1 MDFGSSSESAPSQI
15 VENYEP
21 DKCFVVGANLQSICV
36 PNDFVLGRGCAEVVA
51 NQFHWN
57 HGCSKSLQEKTI
69 MKQGV
74 RNLRTL
80 VAVLAL
86 FSLWTMVPSVL
97 FAQTA
102 LSGAVS
108 GSIVD
113 QTGAVVKGAK
123 VTLTE
128 TATDVSRTAM
138 TDAAGRYF
146 FSTIPPGEYA
156 LKAEAKGFRTSVTT
170 KLIVEVTKTA
180 TADVKLEIGASSE
193 VVEVTASSTTQLQTQ
208 DASVG
213 EVLSGTEL
221 NRMPVLGRSAAELVF
236 LQPGVEPDV
245 PMANGSD
252 AGEDGDIAGGQMAG
266 ARSEQVTFNI
276 DGGDATSDLE
286 GSNAYNTP
294 DRESGAISP
303 VVPVPQDSVDEFRVT
318 TNNSNSTFSKSSGGQ
333 ISIVTNTGTNAF
345 HGKAYEYHDDNGLNA
360 NGWTNNLDDIAKPVS
375 VDNRFGAALGGPII
389 KDKAFFYAFY
399 EGRRFHDSAI
409 LSRLVPTPSLQA
421 GYLTFT
427 DCAAGFTGTT
437 CNGGNNIQYNLNPAN
452 GALASNCGP
461 SGTAAC
467 DPRSIGVSPVVM
479 AQLALYPAGNNNTLG
494 DGLNSIGFTHDYST
508 PISTEVGKL
517 KLNYNL
523 NNKWSLL
530 GTWQYASTSRTGTEQ
545 VSLLGNPS
553 SVSGDPYFSNF
564 YTFQLSGQ
572 ISPNFLSVTH
582 GSFLKNWWGWTRQAP
597 APLVPG
603 TDAALEFA
611 GEGLGNSTSLSKI
624 ISDPININTQQA
636 RARVWDGHDWYIA
649 QDFTYVHH
657 SHTFQ
662 MGGGGYIWH
671 DYHFRTDDILGGLT
685 SAPSYYLGVAGLDSL
700 DGYANVGSSWEPP
713 ACSPTGPTT
722 NCLQVAN
729 GAATTWDSAYSSIL
743 GMVDHSAQV
752 VTNNGAFQPN
762 PLGTGLFDHVTIP
775 SFTAYFQDVWKVRSN
790 LTVTAGVNWGVQLV
804 PSEQAGKET
813 VLTYTDSGAPVDFQN
828 YLENRRNILGSGG
841 YYNPS
846 WSFTPVGSLATPF
859 HNIMRVTNWHDI
871 GPRVALAWDIPGGNR
886 LFGNHQT
893 VLRGGYALV
902 FDRTSAVSEALTPL
916 LAGGIADVD
925 ECTAP
930 TFVGASGGVAVCGG
944 TSSDPTTA
952 FRIGTDGASVPV
964 PAPVGLPIPWTPP
977 SPFGLIVAAPLD
989 PFSVPAHT
997 HQVDFTVQRAL
1008 EHNLFLEVG
1017 YIGHFGRNLPQ
1028 GQSLGVPYYKEKDA
1042 ASGQT
1047 YAQAFDAV
1055 ATQLRNGV
1063 PAASVTP
1070 QPFFEN
1076 QMGPSGP
1083 AVCTPSTTPSPTSCS
1098 AVLAAN
1104 AGGSMINGDIE
1115 STNDFALNFLTPVP
1129 LDNIQTEEFS
1139 GITDKGYSNYN
1150 AGFVTFRQAMT
1161 HGAQF
1166 QMDYTWGH
1174 AIGNGGTNQQ
1184 YLVSS
1189 NSPYNINI
1197 DKASETFDHRQT
1209 FHAFGY
1215 YELPFG
1221 KGKAYLN
1228 NGVADRIVGGW
1239 HTAGIFTL
1247 YTGAPV
1253 CVLADGD
1260 WGSFFNETCATPSG
1274 AFPSYSPHNGV
1285 VGPGGFGVVNAFA
1298 NPAAVLGSLSHP
1310 LFSGVERNDADPLRA
1325 FRYWNF
1331 DFSLGKNVAVTER
1344 FKIVATADVF
1354 NLFNH
1359 VILQNPS
1366 AAGNLDLGN
1375 GAAFG
1380 VITAQQNGARQMQLG
1395 LRLEF

>member
-1 MDFGSSSESAPSQI
+1 
-15 VENYEP
+15 
-21 DKCFVVGANLQSICV
+21 
-36 PNDFVLGRGCAEVVA
+36 
-51 NQFHWN
+51 
-57 HGCSKSLQEKTI
+57 

-86 FSLWTMVPSVL
+86 FSLLTMVPSVL
-97 FAQTA
+97 LAQTA
-102 LSGAVS
+102 LSGAVN

-180 TADVKLEIGASSE
+180 TADLKLEIGASSE

-221 NRMPVLGRSAAELVF
+221 NRMPVLGRSAAQLVF

-252 AGEDGDIAGGQMAG
+252 VGESGDIAGGQIAG

-286 GSNAYNTP
+286 GSNNYNSP

-360 NGWTNNLDDIAKPVS
+360 NGWTNNLDGIAKPVS
-375 VDNRFGAALGGPII
+375 VDNRFGAAFGGPII

-409 LSRLVPTPSLQA
+409 LSRVVPTASLKL
-421 GYLTFT
+421 GELTFT
-427 DCAAGFTGTT
+427 DAAG
-437 CNGGNNIQYNLNPAN
+437 NNDTYNLNVAN
-452 GALASNCGP
+452 GALATNCGP

-467 DPRSIGVSPVVM
+467 DPRGIGVSPVVM
-479 AQLALYPAGNNNTLG
+479 AQLALYPTGNNNTLG
-494 DGLNSIGFTHDYST
+494 DGLNSTGFTADYST
-508 PISTEVGKL
+508 PISTEVGKM

-530 GTWQYASTSRTGTEQ
+530 GTWQYASTARTGTEQ
-545 VSLLGNPS
+545 ISLLGTPS
-553 SVSGDPYFSNF
+553 SVSSDPYFSNF

-597 APLVPG
+597 APLVSG
-603 TDAALEFA
+603 TDAALDFA
-611 GEGLGNSTSLSKI
+611 GEALGNATSLTKI

-636 RARVWDGHDWYIA
+636 RGRVWDGHDWYIA

-662 MGGGGYIWH
+662 MGGGGYLWH

-685 SAPSYYLGVAGLDSL
+685 TAPQDYLGTNLDSSNS
-700 DGYANVGSSWEPP
+700 YATVGANWEPP
-713 ACSPTGPTT
+713 ACGSGVTT

-729 GAATTWDSAYSSIL
+729 GAATTWDSAYASIL
-743 GMVDHSAQV
+743 GMVDHSSQI
-752 VTNNGAFQPN
+752 VTNNGLLQPN

-925 ECTAP
+925 QCTAP

-944 TSSDPTTA
+944 SSSDPTTA
-952 FRIGTDGASVPV
+952 FRIGTDGASVPI
-964 PAPVGLPIPWTPP
+964 PAPVGLPIPWAPP
-977 SPFGLIVAAPLD
+977 APFGLIVGAPLD

-1028 GQSLGVPYYKEKDA
+1028 GQSLNAPYYKTKDA

-1076 QMGPSGP
+1076 QIGAGGTV
-1083 AVCTPSTTPSPTSCS
+1083 A
-1098 AVLAAN
+1098 LAQG

-1115 STNDFALNFLTPVP
+1115 STNEFTLNFLTPAP
-1129 LDNIQTEEFS
+1129 LDNLQIYEFS

-1228 NGVADRIVGGW
+1228 SGVADRIVGGW
-1239 HTAGIFTL
+1239 HTAGIFTF

-1260 WGSFFNETCATPSG
+1260 WGSFFNETCATASG
-1274 AFPSYSPHNGV
+1274 AYPSYTPHKGV
-1285 VGPGGFGVVNAFA
+1285 AGPGGFGVVNAFA
-1298 NPAAVLGSLSHP
+1298 NPTAVLGNLSHP
-1310 LFSGVERNDADPLRA
+1310 LFSGVERNDADPLRT
-1325 FRYWNF
+1325 FPFWNF

-1354 NLFNH
+1354 NIFNH
-1359 VILQNPS
+1359 VILQSPS
-1366 AAGNLDLGN
+1366 SAGNLDLGN

>member
-1 MDFGSSSESAPSQI
+1 
-15 VENYEP
+15 
-21 DKCFVVGANLQSICV
+21 
-36 PNDFVLGRGCAEVVA
+36 
-51 NQFHWN
+51 
-57 HGCSKSLQEKTI
+57 

-74 RNLRTL
+74 RNLRAL

-86 FSLWTMVPSVL
+86 FSLLMIVPSAMH
-97 FAQTA
+97 AQTA

-108 GSIVD
+108 GTILD

-146 FSTIPPGEYA
+146 FSTVPPGEYA

-170 KLIVEVTKTA
+170 KLVVEVTKTA

-221 NRMPVLGRSAAELVF
+221 NRMPVLGRSAAQLVF

-252 AGEDGDIAGGQMAG
+252 AGEDGDVAGGQIAG

-286 GSNAYNTP
+286 GSNNYNSP

-360 NGWTNNLDDIAKPVS
+360 NGWTNNASGITKPVS

-409 LSRLVPTPSLQA
+409 LTRLVPTASLKQ

-427 DCAAGFTGTT
+427 DCAAGFNSSGG
-437 CNGGNNIQYNLNPAN
+437 CNPGGNNVQYNLNPLNPQPLSSGCGLLPNGTPAN
-452 GALASNCGP
+452 NP
-461 SGTAAC
+461 C
-467 DPRSIGVSPVVM
+467 DPRGIGVSPVVM
-479 AQLALYPAGNNNTLG
+479 AQLALYPTGNDSLYG
-494 DGLNSIGFTHDYST
+494 DGLNSTGFTADYST
-508 PISTEVGKL
+508 PISTEVGKM

-545 VSLLGNPS
+545 ISILGSPT
-553 SVSGDPYFSNF
+553 SVAGDPYFSNF

-597 APLVPG
+597 APLVSG
-603 TDAALEFA
+603 TDAALDFA
-611 GEGLGNSTSLSKI
+611 GEGLGNSTSLTKI
-624 ISDPININTQQA
+624 IADPININTQQA
-636 RARVWDGHDWYIA
+636 RNRVWDGHDWYIA
-649 QDFTYVHH
+649 QDFTYVHR

-685 SAPSYYLGVAGLDSL
+685 NAPQDYLGVDLDSSNS
-700 DGYANVGSSWEPP
+700 YATVGSAWEPP
-713 ACSPTGPTT
+713 ACSQSSGIST
-722 NCLQVAN
+722 NCLQVAA
-729 GAATTWDSAYSSIL
+729 GAATTWDSAYASIL
-743 GMVDHSAQV
+743 GMVDHSSQI
-752 VTNNGAFQPN
+752 VTNNGALQPN

-841 YYNPS
+841 FYNPS
-846 WSFTPVGSLATPF
+846 WSFTPVGSLSTPF

-871 GPRVALAWDIPGGNR
+871 GPRVAVAWDIPGGNR

-893 VLRGGYALV
+893 VIRGGYALV

-925 ECTAP
+925 QCTAP
-930 TFVGASGGVAVCGG
+930 TFNGSGVAVCGG
-944 TSSDPTTA
+944 SSSDPTTA
-952 FRIGTDGASVPV
+952 FRIGTDGASVPI

-977 SPFGLIVAAPLD
+977 APFGLIVGAPLD

-997 HQVDFTVQRAL
+997 HQVDLTVQRAL

-1028 GQSLGVPYYKEKDA
+1028 GQSLNAPYYKTKDA

-1047 YAQAFDAV
+1047 YAQAFDGLA
-1055 ATQLRNGV
+1055 QELRAGS
-1063 PAASVTP
+1063 PVTA

-1076 QMGPSGP
+1076 QMGGT
-1083 AVCTPSTTPSPTSCS
+1083 AFCLATYGVNCTSE
-1098 AVLAAN
+1098 LAASS
-1104 AGGSMINGDIE
+1104 GGSLINGDIE
-1115 STNDFALNFLTPVP
+1115 STNEFALNFLTPAP
-1129 LDNIQTEEFS
+1129 LDNLQIYEFS

-1150 AGFVTFRQAMT
+1150 AGFVTFRQAMS

-1221 KGKAYLN
+1221 KGKPYLN

-1239 HTAGIFTL
+1239 HTAGIFTF

-1260 WGSFFNETCATPSG
+1260 WGSFFNETCATASAPY
-1274 AFPSYSPHNGV
+1274 PSYSPHNHV
-1285 VGPGGFGVVNAFA
+1285 TGPQGFGVVNAFA
-1298 NPAAVLGSLSHP
+1298 NPAAVYANLSHP
-1310 LFSGVERNDADPLRA
+1310 LFSGVERNAADPLRT
-1325 FRYWNF
+1325 FPYWNF

-1359 VILQNPS
+1359 VILQSPA

-1375 GAAFG
+1375 EPAFG